1 MHTALRA
8 TSLSLQAYL
17 LRGLLDDLDLRPLFD
32 QVLGGTMT
40 ISLNTPPE
48 MRATALQGIS
58 LWLYRVERDD
68 QRLNAPPT
76 RPTPSQLLRAPLP
89 LRLHYLVTPLV
100 TIDPAFPQASPAR
113 EQELLGK
120 VLQLVHQ
127 APIVRGTDLI
137 DTLTGSDS
145 QIAVRLETM
154 SLEEITRV
162 WNALQQPYEL
172 SASFEVTLA
181 FISPLLQPAQ
191 AWPVDV
197 VETQYGV
204 LVGAG
209 ES

>member
-8 TSLSLQAYL
+8 TSLTLQAYL
-17 LRGLLDDLDLRPLFD
+17 LRGLRDDPDLRLLFD
-32 QVLGGTMT
+32 QLLGGTMT

-48 MRATALQGIS
+48 MRANDLQGIS

-76 RPTPSQLLRAPLP
+76 RPTPSQLQRAPLP
-89 LRLHYLVTPLV
+89 LRLHYLVTPMV
-100 TIDPAFPQASPAR
+100 AIDRAFPQGGPAR

-137 DTLTGSDS
+137 DTLTGSDN

-162 WNALQQPYEL
+162 WNALQEPYEL

-181 FISPLLQPAQ
+181 LISPLLQA
-191 AWPVDV
+191 ARVWPVDV

-204 LVGAG
+204 LVGSA
-209 ES
+209 EP